1 MEEGAEAGLPG
12 TLEEC
17 LETLSI
23 LPDHPGAEPS
33 GTFSF
38 WRSQGELG
46 DAPGRCHC
54 VNAEYLGI
62 LNILEQEQEVRPR
75 PPPPASGLP
84 TKKLNT
90 TSKVFLSQ
98 FI

>member
-1 MEEGAEAGLPG
+1 MAGLASPVP
-12 TLEEC
+12 EC
-17 LETLSI
+17 LEALCI
-23 LPDHPGAEPS
+23 LLKNPGAQPS

-54 VNAEYLGI
+54 VNAECLGI

-84 TKKLNT
+84 I
-90 TSKVFLSQ
+90 Q
-98 FI
+98 

>member
-54 VNAEYLGI
+54 VNAECLGI

-75 PPPPASGLP
+75 RPPPASGLP
-84 TKKLNT
+84 MKENATQCQICC
-90 TSKVFLSQ
+90 VE
-98 FI
+98 